1 LNLYEGTAMT
11 FPIVLAHGVCRF
23 DILWNESLAV
33 DNNDDPKIDRLHYF
47 RGIRTMLKDKGFD
60 VFHSS
65 VAWAG
70 DVDHRAEDLKLN
82 ILDVLAKTGA
92 RKINI
97 IAHSMG
103 GLDARHMMFNDRA
116 DGKIHHHIASLT
128 TISTPHAGSPFADW
142 GLDNLSQIPFL
153 LKKAGLDVDAF
164 QDLRTDSCQ
173 AFNERPEVVDF
184 ESRCQTNTLFQ
195 TYAGRQ
201 AIWGIFNLLK
211 GPFRII
217 EEKEG
222 ENDGLVS
229 VQSAKWRDDYFKGTL
244 DKTDHLNELGWWEV
258 SQLMKDETPD
268 KLLQRIH
275 EFYAAVAQDL
285 P

>member
-1 LNLYEGTAMT
+1 MT

-33 DNNDDPKIDRLHYF
+33 DNNDDPSIDRLHYF
-47 RGIRTMLKDKGFD
+47 RGVRTMLKDKGYD
-60 VFHSS
+60 VYHSS
-65 VAWAG
+65 VAWAA
-70 DVDHRAEDLKLN
+70 DVDHRAGELKQN
-82 ILDVLAKTGA
+82 ILSILDKTGA
-92 RKINI
+92 QKVNI

-103 GLDARHMMFNDRA
+103 GLDTRHMMFNDR
-116 DGKIHHHIASLT
+116 DTGKTHERIASLT

-142 GLDNLSQIPFL
+142 GLNNLSQIPFL

-164 QDLRTDSCQ
+164 QDLRTESCK
-173 AFNERPEVVDF
+173 AFNERPEVMDF
-184 ESRCQTNTLFQ
+184 ELRCETNTIFQ

-201 AIWGIFNLLK
+201 KYWGIFNLLK
-211 GPFRII
+211 SPFRII

-229 VQSAKWRDDYFKGTL
+229 VQSAKWRDEYFKGTL
-244 DKTDHLNELGWWEV
+244 DETDHLNELGWWDV
-258 SQLMKDETPD
+258 SQLMKGEKPDE
-268 KLLQRIH
+268 LLQRIH
-275 EFYAAVAQDL
+275 EFYATVARDL

>member
-1 LNLYEGTAMT
+1 MT

-23 DILWNESLAV
+23 DILWNDSLAA

-47 RGIRTMLKDKGFD
+47 RGIRTMLTGKGFD
-60 VFHSS
+60 VYHSR

-70 DVDHRAEDLKLN
+70 DVDHRAADLKQN
-82 ILDVLAKTGA
+82 ILDILDKTGA
-92 RKINI
+92 LKVNI

-103 GLDARHMMFNDRA
+103 GLDTRHMMFNDRNA
-116 DGKIHHHIASLT
+116 GKIHHRIASLT
-128 TISTPHAGSPFADW
+128 TISTPHAGSAFADW

-153 LKKAGLDVDAF
+153 LKKIGLDTDAF
-164 QDLRTDSCQ
+164 RDLRTDSCK
-173 AFNERPEVVDF
+173 AFNERPEVIEF
-184 ESRCQTNTLFQ
+184 ESRCQSKMLFQ

-201 AIWGIFNLLK
+201 NFWGIFNLLK

-244 DKTDHLNELGWWEV
+244 DETDHLNELGWWDVAQFLKGEAA
-258 SQLMKDETPD
+258 EE
-268 KLLQRIH
+268 LLQRIH

>member
-1 LNLYEGTAMT
+1 MT

-33 DNNDDPKIDRLHYF
+33 DNNADPKIDRLHYF
-47 RGIRTMLKDKGFD
+47 RGIRTMLQDKGFD
-60 VFHSS
+60 VYHSS
-65 VAWAG
+65 VAWAAN
-70 DVDHRAEDLKLN
+70 VDQRAADLKQNILN
-82 ILDVLAKTGA
+82 ILDETGVE
-92 RKINI
+92 KINI

-103 GLDARHMMFNDRA
+103 GLDTRHMMFNDRNA
-116 DGKIHHHIASLT
+116 GRIHKRIASLT

-153 LKKAGLDVDAF
+153 LKKIGLDVDAF
-164 QDLRTDSCQ
+164 QDLRTDTCK
-173 AFNERPEVVDF
+173 AFNEHPEVLEF
-184 ESRCQTNTLFQ
+184 ELSCQSRIIFQ

-201 AIWGIFNLLK
+201 NFWGIFNLLK

-229 VQSAKWRDDYFKGTL
+229 VQSAQWREDYFKGTL
-244 DKTDHLNELGWWEV
+244 DETDHMNELGWWDV
-258 SQLMKDETPD
+258 SQLVKGETAEE
-268 KLLQRIH
+268 LLLRIH
-275 EFYAAVAQDL
+275 SFYATVASDL

>member
-1 LNLYEGTAMT
+1 MT

-33 DNNDDPKIDRLHYF
+33 DNNDDPRIDRLHYF
-47 RGIRTMLKDKGFD
+47 RGIRTMLQDKGFT

-65 VAWAG
+65 VAWAA
-70 DVDHRAEDLKLN
+70 DVDHRAEDLKQN
-82 ILDVLAKTGA
+82 ILRILDKTGA
-92 RKINI
+92 PRVNI

-103 GLDARHMMFNDRA
+103 GLDARHMMFNDRD
-116 DGKIHHHIASLT
+116 DGKIHQRIASLT

-142 GLDNLSQIPFL
+142 GLANLSQIPFL
-153 LKKAGLDVDAF
+153 LKKIGLDVDAF
-164 QDLRTDSCQ
+164 KDLRTDSCK
-173 AFNERPEVVDF
+173 AFNQRPEVIEF
-184 ESRCQTNTLFQ
+184 ESRCQSDILFQ

-229 VQSAKWRDDYFKGTL
+229 VQSAKWQDDYFKGTL

-268 KLLQRIH
+268 ELLQRIH
-275 EFYAAVAQDL
+275 KFYAAVAGRL